1 MPWPG
6 TEPSDSMSQDFIYQ
20 LPTETNSK
28 LYQGPTMSL
37 LVVNYLCSI
46 VDFLNA
52 SDQGVE
58 PESQIILF

>member
-20 LPTETNSK
+20 LPTET
-28 LYQGPTMSL
+28 QRPTTSL

-58 PESQIILF
+58 PESLIILF